1 MKKNEIKGYN
11 TIKQILLFL
20 LFVILL
26 IYITYCAKVLFQPKE
41 SYYKYKDFFREKEEY
56 DVLFFGSS
64 HTENFFNPMVLWKKY
79 GITSYNFGNSE
90 EPISV
95 TYWTIRN
102 AIHIKKP
109 KVIVVD
115 LFMYN
120 RELES
125 REYFNEKVHYSLDYF
140 PMTREKIS
148 AIYNLSN
155 NKEEFVDKIFT
166 LSTYHSRWKNLND
179 DRMAIDYF
187 VNGFLSYGHPV
198 TMGVESFEANEI
210 TDKKSNEIN
219 QEDIDYINKIIELC
233 NEESI
238 SLIFTSTPYVC
249 SPSEQ
254 MDINY
259 LSDVISESGVQF
271 VNYNKKN
278 DVIDYDVDLY
288 NIGHVNA
295 TGAKKVT
302 ESIGSILS
310 EKYLDSISHDE
321 STTNCWDEKYKKYI
335 QLKLES
341 VWAVDE
347 LDSTLMLMNDEDLN
361 SYLFCQPGITIE
373 SDRTKKLIDNIC
385 STKSNHIFNIDSEY
399 FDELTREIDYDNE
412 ADVYVLVCDANEV
425 IILKSFRM
433 IDDKFVGK
441 TEYVK
446 FESEYLFN
454 D

>member
-1 MKKNEIKGYN
+1 M
-11 TIKQILLFL
+11 ILVNKEKVKFTSFFIFFL
-20 LFVILL
+20 VVI
-26 IYITYCAKVLFQPKE
+26 YSVTVFFQPKE
-41 SYYKYKDFFREKEEY
+41 ALYKYRDFFYKKTEEY

-120 RELES
+120 RELEN
-125 REYFNEKVHYSLDYF
+125 RDCFNEKVHYSLDFF
-140 PMTREKIS
+140 PVTRKKIS
-148 AIYNLSN
+148 AIYDLSN
-155 NKEEFVDKIFT
+155 NKEEFLDKIFT

-219 QEDIDYINKIIELC
+219 QEDVDYINRIIKLC

-249 SPSEQ
+249 SLSEQ

-259 LSDVISESGVQF
+259 LSEMIGESGVQF
-271 VNYNKKN
+271 VNYNKMN
-278 DVIDYDVDLY
+278 DVIDYEVDLY

-295 TGAKKVT
+295 VGAKKVT
-302 ESIGSILS
+302 ELIGKKLS
-310 EKYLDSISHDE
+310 EKYLDNISHDE
-321 STTNCWDEKYKKYI
+321 STINCWNEKYNKYI
-335 QLKLES
+335 KLKMES
-341 VWAVDE
+341 VWASDD
-347 LDSTLMLMNDEDLN
+347 LDSTLMLLNDEDLN
-361 SYLFCQPGITIE
+361 SYLYIQ
-373 SDRTKKLIDNIC
+373 SDISIKSNCTKKLIDNVC
-385 STKSNHIFNIDSEY
+385 SAKQDCIFNVDSEY
-399 FDELTREIDYDNE
+399 FDDLTRGIDYDNE
-412 ADVYVLVCDANEV
+412 ADAYVILCDANGTV
-425 IILKSFRM
+425 LLKSFRI
-433 IDDKFVGK
+433 IDGKNVGK

-446 FESEYLFN
+446 FKSEYLFN
-454 D
+454 N